1 MCSFTSQTTML
12 TLRSDEGLVQL
23 WDAQFQE
30 YFKKQVHP
38 DVDTHIGQ
46 LVLERYNSYSP
57 YSGVKNNW
65 SESLNCVIKLGPSE
79 APGKKHLLTACFL
92 HST

>member
-1 MCSFTSQTTML
+1 MMCSFTSQTTHAYIAVMKEW
-12 TLRSDEGLVQL
+12 SNS

-30 YFKKQVHP
+30 YFKKQIHP
-38 DVDTHIGQ
+38 DVDTHIGW

-65 SESLNCVIKLGPSE
+65 SESLNCIIKLGPGLE
-79 APGKKHLLTACFL
+79 R
-92 HST
+92 STR